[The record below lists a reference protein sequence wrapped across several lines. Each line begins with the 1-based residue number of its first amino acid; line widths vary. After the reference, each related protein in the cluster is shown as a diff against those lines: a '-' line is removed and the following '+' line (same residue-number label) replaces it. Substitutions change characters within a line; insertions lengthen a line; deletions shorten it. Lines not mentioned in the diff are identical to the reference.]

1 MDRGATFLDQP
12 GWSTIKGTI
21 ERWLRDD
28 RLQESSGAH
37 PALKPLVENGFEVD
51 RENTIWDE
59 ERNTLNALIFTSLPE
74 QCDGGAQTDAEE
86 GLQVS

>member
-1 MDRGATFLDQP
+1 M
-12 GWSTIKGTI
+12 
-21 ERWLRDD
+21 RDD
-28 RLQESSGAH
+28 RLQESYGAH

-59 ERNTLNALIFTSLPE
+59 ERSTLNALISMSRPE

-86 GLQVS
+86 RCA